1 MPDKVLIFEN
11 VLYAMIVN
19 IRVAIKSINANFG
32 ILNLKNSVVQHK
44 LNANWIKNIVN
55 DEQYG

>member
-1 MPDKVLIFEN
+1 MLDKVLIFEN

>member
-1 MPDKVLIFEN
+1 MLDKVLIFEN

-32 ILNLKNSVVQHK
+32 ILNLKNIVVQHK